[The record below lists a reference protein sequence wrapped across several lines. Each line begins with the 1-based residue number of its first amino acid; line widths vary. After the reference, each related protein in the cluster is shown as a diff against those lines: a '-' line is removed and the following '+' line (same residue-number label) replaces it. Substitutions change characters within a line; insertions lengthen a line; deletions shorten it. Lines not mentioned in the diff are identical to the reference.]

1 MCGAEFDSPE
11 VLEIDAKEGND
22 SKPIIST
29 SRQRYKRIAKRLVK
43 STNIFK
49 SLFVSQCLTQFP
61 KITHQERLVADF
73 ALVKDSDSRYFTLV
87 HHILFMRP

>member
-11 VLEIDAKEGND
+11 VLEIDAKEGSG

-29 SRQRYKRIAKRLVK
+29 SRRRYKRIAKRLVK

-73 ALVKDSDSRYFTLV
+73 ALAKDSDSRYFTLV